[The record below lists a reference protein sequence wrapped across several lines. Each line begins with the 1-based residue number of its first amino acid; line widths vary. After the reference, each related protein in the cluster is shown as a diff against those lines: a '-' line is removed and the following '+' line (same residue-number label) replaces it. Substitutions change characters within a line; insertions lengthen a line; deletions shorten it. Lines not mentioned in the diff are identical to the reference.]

1 MPSYQSLYRR
11 YRSQTFAEVL
21 DQTHVTSAL
30 RNAVRSERVA
40 HAYLFSGP
48 RGTGKTSTARI
59 LAKALN
65 CTNLM
70 DGEPCGLCDSCVQV
84 AAGSSLDVTELDA
97 ASNNGVE
104 AMRELVSRASLGTA
118 GRRKVYIVDEVHML
132 STAASNALLK
142 TLEEPPDHVVFVL
155 ATTDPQKV
163 LPTIRSRT
171 QHFEFHL
178 LALDVLVEHL
188 RFINVDAGLGLDDDT
203 LLAVARR
210 GNGSARDA
218 LSALD
223 QAAAAGGLDTRIGSV
238 DDILDAVAAAD
249 TAVAI
254 EAVSALM
261 DRGRD
266 PRQLGRDLIEALREG
281 FLALMAPKPGT
292 GRTVDRARTM
302 GPAATVRAIE
312 VLGDAGISM
321 RESLDPRVVLE
332 VALIKLVRVDLDTSP
347 AAILA
352 RLERLERGGP
362 PPSGGAP
369 PSPAPG
375 PTPAPTPTPT
385 PTPPAPATPPPP
397 SSDPSASSRTGPAAS
412 ARAALASVSA
422 PAGAKAASSR
432 LAGSGS
438 RLPSAAP
445 VKAAPSSAAVDA
457 PAGPLVTLKD
467 AWLAEVRSRITVAMF
482 RAGHFMSV
490 ADDVAVFALPN
501 QMTCA
506 KCEERRAE
514 VEPVLATVLGRAV
527 ALQLV
532 VGADHSGPMPTDS
545 SEPMTASAAGARPEG
560 VGRPGEHRSAAA
572 ERNPN
577 VTSDPHHGIPAD
589 DDVDVDDL
597 RDAPSAPVASPID
610 VMLSAF
616 PGAELVQE

>member
-30 RNAVRSERVA
+30 RNAVRSDKVA

-65 CTNLM
+65 CTNLI
-70 DGEPCGLCDSCVQV
+70 DGEPCGVCDSCVQV

-97 ASNNGVE
+97 ASNNGVD

-118 GRRKVYIVDEVHML
+118 GQRKVYIVDEVHML

-188 RFINVDAGLGLDDDT
+188 RFINTDAGLGLDDDT

-238 DDILDAVAAAD
+238 DDILDAVAAGD
-249 TAVAI
+249 TASVI
-254 EAVSALM
+254 GAVSALM

-281 FLALMAPKPGT
+281 FLALMAPGSVT
-292 GRTVDRARTM
+292 GLTVDRARTM

-362 PPSGGAP
+362 LPMPAAAPGPGPAP
-369 PSPAPG
+369 PSASS
-375 PTPAPTPTPT
+375 
-385 PTPPAPATPPPP
+385 PTPPAP
-397 SSDPSASSRTGPAAS
+397 SPSADSPTSPRAGGPAAS

-422 PAGAKAASSR
+422 PAGAKAAASSR
-432 LAGSGS
+432 AAGSGS
-438 RLPSAAP
+438 RPQPVASVRASTTSA
-445 VKAAPSSAAVDA
+445 VVDA
-457 PAGPLVTLKD
+457 PADDMATLKES
-467 AWLAEVRSRITVAMF
+467 WLAEVGSRITVAMF

-490 ADDVAVFALPN
+490 ADDVAMFALPN

-506 KCEERRAE
+506 KCEERRGE
-514 VEPVLATVLGRAV
+514 VEPALATVLGRDV
-527 ALQLV
+527 ALHLV
-532 VGADHSGPMPTDS
+532 VGADNSGPMPTDS
-545 SEPMTASAAGARPEG
+545 SESTTSTAA
-560 VGRPGEHRSAAA
+560 
-572 ERNPN
+572 
-577 VTSDPHHGIPAD
+577 DPHNGIPAD

-597 RDAPSAPVASPID
+597 RDAPSSPVTSPID
-610 VMLSAF
+610 AMLSAF

>member
-70 DGEPCGLCDSCVQV
+70 DGEPCGLCDSCIQV
-84 AAGSSLDVTELDA
+84 TAGSSLDVTELDA

-178 LALDVLVEHL
+178 LALNVLVEHL

-238 DDILDAVAAAD
+238 DDILDAVAAGD
-249 TAVAI
+249 TAAAI
-254 EAVSALM
+254 GAVSALM

-266 PRQLGRDLIEALREG
+266 PRQLGRELIEALREG
-281 FLALMAPKPGT
+281 FLALMAPGIGT

-362 PPSGGAP
+362 PSVGPPPGA
-369 PSPAPG
+369 APG
-375 PTPAPTPTPT
+375 PTP
-385 PTPPAPATPPPP
+385 
-397 SSDPSASSRTGPAAS
+397 
-412 ARAALASVSA
+412 
-422 PAGAKAASSR
+422 
-432 LAGSGS
+432 
-438 RLPSAAP
+438 
-445 VKAAPSSAAVDA
+445 
-457 PAGPLVTLKD
+457 
-467 AWLAEVRSRITVAMF
+467 EI
-482 RAGHFMSV
+482 
-490 ADDVAVFALPN
+490 
-501 QMTCA
+501 
-506 KCEERRAE
+506 
-514 VEPVLATVLGRAV
+514 GRAHV
-527 ALQLV
+527 
-532 VGADHSGPMPTDS
+532 
-545 SEPMTASAAGARPEG
+545 
-560 VGRPGEHRSAAA
+560 
-572 ERNPN
+572 
-577 VTSDPHHGIPAD
+577 
-589 DDVDVDDL
+589 
-597 RDAPSAPVASPID
+597 
-610 VMLSAF
+610 
-616 PGAELVQE
+616 

>member
-21 DQTHVTSAL
+21 DQSHVTSAL
-30 RNAVRSERVA
+30 RNAVRSDRVA

-65 CTNLM
+65 CTNLI
-70 DGEPCGLCDSCVQV
+70 DGEPCGVCDSCVQV
-84 AAGSSLDVTELDA
+84 TAGSSLDVTELDA
-97 ASNNGVE
+97 ASNNGVD

-178 LALDVLVEHL
+178 LSLDVLVEHL
-188 RFINVDAGLGLDDDT
+188 RFINIDAGLGLDDDT

-238 DDILDAVAAAD
+238 DDILDAVAAGD
-249 TAVAI
+249 TASVI
-254 EAVSALM
+254 GAVSALM

-281 FLALMAPKPGT
+281 FLALMAPGPAT
-292 GRTVDRARTM
+292 GLTVDRARAM

-352 RLERLERGGP
+352 RLERLERGG
-362 PPSGGAP
+362 SAP
-369 PSPAPG
+369 TPVAAPG
-375 PTPAPTPTPT
+375 PASPVPASA
-385 PTPPAPATPPPP
+385 PTPPAPPPPP
-397 SSDPSASSRTGPAAS
+397 VADPPTPPTTPRAGGPAAS

-422 PAGAKAASSR
+422 PAGAKAPASR
-432 LAGSGS
+432 PAGSGS
-438 RLPSAAP
+438 RPPAAALI
-445 VKAAPSSAAVDA
+445 KAAANGA
-457 PAGPLVTLKD
+457 PADDLATLKES
-467 AWLAEVRSRITVAMF
+467 WLAEVGSRITVAMF
-482 RAGHFMSV
+482 RAGHFTSV
-490 ADDVAVFALPN
+490 ANDVAVFALPN

-506 KCEERRAE
+506 KCEERRGE
-514 VEPVLATVLGRAV
+514 VEPALATVLGRTV

-532 VGADHSGPMPTDS
+532 VGPDNSGPMPLDS
-545 SEPMTASAAGARPEG
+545 SEPSTSIAA
-560 VGRPGEHRSAAA
+560 
-572 ERNPN
+572 
-577 VTSDPHHGIPAD
+577 DPHHGIPAD
-589 DDVDVDDL
+589 DDVDVHDL
-597 RDAPSAPVASPID
+597 RHAPSAPVTSPID
-610 VMLSAF
+610 AMLSAF

>member
-21 DQTHVTSAL
+21 DQPHVTSAL
-30 RNAVRSERVA
+30 RNAVRSDRVA
-40 HAYLFSGP
+40 HAYMFSGP

-65 CTNLM
+65 CTNLI
-70 DGEPCGLCDSCVQV
+70 DGEPCGKCDSCVQV
-84 AAGSSLDVTELDA
+84 TAGSSLDVTELDA
-97 ASNNGVE
+97 ASNNGVD

-178 LALDVLVEHL
+178 LSLDVLVEHL
-188 RFINVDAGLGLDDDT
+188 RFINIDAGLGLDDET

-238 DDILDAVAAAD
+238 DDILDAVAQGD
-249 TAVAI
+249 TASVI
-254 EAVSALM
+254 GAVSALM

-266 PRQLGRDLIEALREG
+266 PRQLGRDLIEVLREG
-281 FLALMAPKPGT
+281 FLSLMAPGSVT
-292 GRTVDRARTM
+292 GPTLDRARTM

-352 RLERLERGGP
+352 RLERLERGGLPSPPGAAPRPDRAPPILPATATALPAPPLPASP
-362 PPSGGAP
+362 PPA
-369 PSPAPG
+369 SP
-375 PTPAPTPTPT
+375 
-385 PTPPAPATPPPP
+385 PPASPPPA
-397 SSDPSASSRTGPAAS
+397 DPSALARPGGPAAS

-422 PAGAKAASSR
+422 PAGAKVAASSR
-432 LAGSGS
+432 TAGSGS
-438 RLPSAAP
+438 RPPPAAP
-445 VKAAPSSAAVDA
+445 VKTSTNSAAVH
-457 PAGPLVTLKD
+457 AGGTALADDLVTLKES
-467 AWLAEVRSRITVAMF
+467 WLAEVRSRITVAMF
-482 RAGHFMSV
+482 RAGHFVSV
-490 ADDVAVFALPN
+490 VDDVAVFALPN

-514 VEPVLATVLGRAV
+514 VESALATVLGRTV

-532 VGADHSGPMPTDS
+532 VGADNSDPMPTDS
-545 SEPMTASAAGARPEG
+545 SEPMNLTVP
-560 VGRPGEHRSAAA
+560 
-572 ERNPN
+572 
-577 VTSDPHHGIPAD
+577 DPHHGIPAD

-597 RDAPSAPVASPID
+597 RDAPSAPVTSPID
-610 VMLSAF
+610 AMLSAF